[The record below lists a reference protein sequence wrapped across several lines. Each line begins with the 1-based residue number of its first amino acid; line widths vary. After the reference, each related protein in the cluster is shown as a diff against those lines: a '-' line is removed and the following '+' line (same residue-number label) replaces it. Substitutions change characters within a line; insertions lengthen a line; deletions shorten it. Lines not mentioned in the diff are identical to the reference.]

1 LARNLIIFT
10 QVSLNTI
17 LSTMNKYHLN
27 SGKVSELDTLL
38 KKRMYR
44 NRLVTIVFPVAAL
57 LAFIAII
64 VVNIYKN

>member
-1 LARNLIIFT
+1 
-10 QVSLNTI
+10 
-17 LSTMNKYHLN
+17 MNKYHLN

-57 LAFIAII
+57 LVFIAII